1 MSEKIQETQS
11 RLKELGYFASE
22 DLAKIVLFSKLFF
35 KKLKGKKL

>member
-22 DLAKIVLFSKLFF
+22 DLAKIVLLFERRFSKNSIII
-35 KKLKGKKL
+35 